1 MLPLNDSSFRISFR
15 PTAQQVDIADPCDQ
29 SGENSN
35 LHRVKTSCVTD
46 AAGADDGLGFVRFVP
61 VLQKPPVLRFDS
73 PLSRNIAIYEVSFG
87 RNSLKERRSNRQFA

>member
-46 AAGADDGLGFVRFVP
+46 AAGADDGLGFVSFCPSASETACAPFRFAT
-61 VLQKPPVLRFDS
+61 LQKDRD
-73 PLSRNIAIYEVSFG
+73 I
-87 RNSLKERRSNRQFA
+87 